1 MKTHQL
7 FMTGAF
13 GLLLAIAISSCSTA
27 GNNSAPSATA
37 APTPGAPPA
46 EAGSET
52 SAPATPQK
60 SAAAAVQ
67 APLADDYNPQGIY
80 PDGVAFSGG
89 VDGDGFACSSN
100 LLGNTLTWNGV
111 KFDLGSASQTN
122 VISCE
127 GQTISLPAGNYSKLK
142 MLAIGVNGAQADL
155 SFTVHYSDDSTQ
167 SFKQSISDWAS
178 PDSNTGE
185 STAMTMDYRL
195 QTDGS
200 HDENTYYLFGYS
212 FDLKSGGTVKS
223 LQLPD

>member
-1 MKTHQL
+1 
-7 FMTGAF
+7 MT
-13 GLLLAIAISSCSTA
+13 ST
-27 GNNSAPSATA
+27 
-37 APTPGAPPA
+37 
-46 EAGSET
+46 
-52 SAPATPQK
+52 
-60 SAAAAVQ
+60 AVQ
-67 APLADDYNPQGIY
+67 APLADDYNLPGIY

-223 LQLPD
+223 LQLPDNSNVKVFAISLLP